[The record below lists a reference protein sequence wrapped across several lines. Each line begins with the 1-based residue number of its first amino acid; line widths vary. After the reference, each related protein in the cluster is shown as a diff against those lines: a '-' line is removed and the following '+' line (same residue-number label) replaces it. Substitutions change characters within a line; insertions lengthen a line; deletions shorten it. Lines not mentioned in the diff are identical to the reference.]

1 MSEQF
6 PLSIRLLTLGNGA
19 AGKSSLINQYTTN
32 EFDPLYPSTI
42 GIDFRIKSVELQ
54 GIRLN
59 IQIWDTA
66 GQERFRTITR
76 NYFRG
81 AMGILLMYSITDK
94 ETFDNLERWHR
105 DILFYAE
112 DEIPIALIG
121 TKSDLETQRQVS
133 REEGEKFAADKGLLF
148 FETSAKTGSNVAE
161 AIEALATVV
170 LQKEMVRKLEKSINI
185 APVDDQPRSCCMGPS
200 RAP

>member
-1 MSEQF
+1 
-6 PLSIRLLTLGNGA
+6 
-19 AGKSSLINQYTTN
+19 
-32 EFDPLYPSTI
+32 
-42 GIDFRIKSVELQ
+42 
-54 GIRLN
+54 
-59 IQIWDTA
+59 
-66 GQERFRTITR
+66 
-76 NYFRG
+76 
-81 AMGILLMYSITDK
+81 MGILLMYSITDK